1 MVHPVG
7 RLLLYGPRIEVQVED
22 KMSVKNAKVI
32 LHPPSQLLLLAG
44 LCCYLLLVTLILH
57 TNNSFIKTQVH
68 PKGVSF
74 TANNMALVY
83 LLDDAGARSTSD
95 MFHDL
100 HASHI
105 VNTLFSEVARLRNW
119 EGGAMLG
126 VEMLE
131 TAQYWRD
138 NRNCDRWKFGDVEV
152 AQTRDGLVTVQ
163 KMVEGEALMLRVSPN
178 NGKVR
183 FDSKAMQVAIL

>member
-1 MVHPVG
+1 
-7 RLLLYGPRIEVQVED
+7 
-22 KMSVKNAKVI
+22 
-32 LHPPSQLLLLAG
+32 
-44 LCCYLLLVTLILH
+44 
-57 TNNSFIKTQVH
+57 
-68 PKGVSF
+68 
-74 TANNMALVY
+74 MALVY